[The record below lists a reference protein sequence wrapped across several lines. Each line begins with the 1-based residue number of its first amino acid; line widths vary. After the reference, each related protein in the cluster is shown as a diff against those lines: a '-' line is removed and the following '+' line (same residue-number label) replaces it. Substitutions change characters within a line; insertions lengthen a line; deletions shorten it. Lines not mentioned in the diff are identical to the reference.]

1 VIILDTNVVSELMR
15 DRPTETVIEWVDR
28 QIGGDLYLS
37 AISVAELLYG
47 VARLP
52 AGRRRRTLTS
62 QVEGMIAEDFDHR
75 VFSFD
80 EAAAAHYAEIVVG
93 RERSGRPITISDAQ
107 IAAICRSQGAQLAT
121 RNVDDFTDT
130 GITVINPWSAS
141 STA

>member
-1 VIILDTNVVSELMR
+1 MIILDTDVVSELMR
-15 DRPTETVIEWVDR
+15 DRPTETVIEWVDQ

-52 AGRRRRTLTS
+52 AGRRRRTLPS
-62 QVEGMIAEDFDHR
+62 QVEAMIAEDFDHR

-80 EAAAAHYAEIVVG
+80 EVAAAHYAEIVVG
-93 RERSGRPITISDAQ
+93 REHSGRPITISDAQ
-107 IAAICRSQGAQLAT
+107 IAAICRSQGARLAT

-130 GITVINPWSAS
+130 GITVINPWKANA
-141 STA
+141 T